1 MKRFFGRLVAVVV
14 FATAFVGTAGTASAA
29 SKATY
34 YLSLG
39 DSLAAGAAKQYPDQL
54 FNAARNDYKQLRLVK
69 MGCGGETA
77 LGMIVG
83 DIGCAPGI
91 YEHGSQLNEAVA
103 FLQAHPGEVAF
114 ITIDIGANDI
124 LGLYGC
130 ADFETFVIDGACVD
144 ANLPTVEGNI
154 ATILQALHGAAPGV
168 PVLGMTYY
176 DVFLGMWHLGF
187 PSIALADHS
196 VVKEFNDGLAATY
209 EANATIV
216 ADVWGAFDS
225 DNFEVIH
232 TGDWGEVPTNVAHI
246 CDWTAFCLSL
256 DIHPNVTGHGVI
268 AEAFEDVLA

>member
-1 MKRFFGRLVAVVV
+1 MKRLFGFLMAVAMSV
-14 FATAFVGTAGTASAA
+14 AALVGTASSASAA

-39 DSLAAGAAKQYPDQL
+39 DSLAAGEAKQYPDQL
-54 FNAARNDYKQLRLVK
+54 FKAIRGEYTQLRLVK

-83 DIGCAPGI
+83 DVGCAPGI

-103 FLQAHPGEVAF
+103 FLQAHLGEVAF

-130 ADFETFVIDGACVD
+130 VDFKTYLIDGACVD
-144 ANLPTVEGNI
+144 ANLPTVEGNM

-168 PVLGMTYY
+168 PIFGMSYY
-176 DVFLGMWHLGF
+176 DVLLGAWYLGY
-187 PSIALADHS
+187 PGVALANHPI
-196 VVKEFNDGLAATY
+196 VKELNDGFAATY
-209 EANATIV
+209 GANGAIV

-225 DNFEVIH
+225 DNFELIH
-232 TGDWGEVPTNVAHI
+232 TEDWGDVPTNVGHI
-246 CDWTAFCLSL
+246 CDWTRFCLSQ
-256 DIHPNVTGHGVI
+256 DIHPNVTGYGVI
-268 AEAFEDVLA
+268 AQAFEAVLS